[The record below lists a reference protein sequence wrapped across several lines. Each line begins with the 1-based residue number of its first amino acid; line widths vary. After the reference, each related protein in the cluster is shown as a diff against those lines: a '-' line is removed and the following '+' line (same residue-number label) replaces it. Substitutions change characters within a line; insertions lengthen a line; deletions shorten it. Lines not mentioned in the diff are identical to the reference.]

1 VSHIKKEPS
10 GNGARPGRPNPVGGC
25 PLTAA
30 LAAIGGKW
38 KLIILYWL
46 AESPKH
52 FAALRRVMPSISQKV
67 LTQQLRELV
76 GDGLVRRHPKGAVP
90 APVEYS
96 LTDYGRSVLPLVED
110 VRLWGRSHME
120 RETSQDDAPSGRA

>member
-1 VSHIKKEPS
+1 MSPIKKEPS
-10 GNGARPGRPNPVGGC
+10 GNRTGRGRPNPVGGC

-30 LAAIGGKW
+30 LAALGGKW
-38 KLIILYWL
+38 KMIIVYWL

-52 FAALRRVMPSISQKV
+52 FAALRRVMPGISQKV
-67 LTQQLRELV
+67 LTQQLRELAD
-76 GDGLVRRHPKGAVP
+76 DGLVRRQPQGAIP

-110 VRLWGRSHME
+110 VRLWGRAHLKHL
-120 RETSQDDAPSGRA
+120 TSQTDGPVNG